1 MACMISRFMSSTSI
15 HLWFTFHH
23 FLQAAP
29 HHMDILY
36 GYELKLDIGVECL
49 VFIPFPRGFVGHG
62 INLQQSKVTMTIT
75 FSEAMA
81 IANR

>member
-1 MACMISRFMSSTSI
+1 
-15 HLWFTFHH
+15 
-23 FLQAAP
+23 
-29 HHMDILY
+29 MDILY
-36 GYELKLDIGVECL
+36 GYELKLDIGIECL